1 VFVYLGA
8 ILVGLVAFSPL
19 IPPTSLRDPLGFLAI
34 APLLWAALRL
44 GPRDTAT
51 VAAILA
57 ASAVW
62 GTLLQTGPFARPTLN
77 ESFLLLLMF
86 IVSATIPSLA
96 LSADVTARR
105 QAQQHQQLLLREL
118 SHRVGN
124 TLAVLNSIF
133 RRSAL
138 YARSV
143 SDLETAFQGRLMSLA
158 ATHRLLGGS
167 NWESASVIDLIKA
180 AVEPYCPPEYEGC
193 QFTGDDIRVPGSV
206 ATSLMMVLHELA
218 INAAEHGALKS
229 RGGALKVAWRQEDD
243 SQKSQVL
250 HFEWEENVAP
260 LGTTSAKGVAG
271 YGTALIDSTIA
282 SLRGGI
288 ERNNNQGGFSVRFWV
303 PLS

>member
-1 VFVYLGA
+1 
-8 ILVGLVAFSPL
+8 
-19 IPPTSLRDPLGFLAI
+19 
-34 APLLWAALRL
+34 
-44 GPRDTAT
+44 
-51 VAAILA
+51 
-57 ASAVW
+57 
-62 GTLLQTGPFARPTLN
+62 
-77 ESFLLLLMF
+77 
-86 IVSATIPSLA
+86 

-180 AVEPYCPPEYEGC
+180 AVEPYCPRDYEGC
-193 QFTGDDIRVPGSV
+193 QFTGDDIRGPGSI

-229 RGGALKVAWRQEDD
+229 RGGKLKVTWRQDEHG
-243 SQKSQVL
+243 KAL
-250 HFEWEENVAP
+250 HLAWEESAS
-260 LGTTSAKGVAG
+260 LGAITAKGDAG

-282 SLRGGI
+282 NLHGGI
-288 ERNNNQGGFSVRFWV
+288 ERCHRDGGISVRFWV
-303 PLS
+303 PLP